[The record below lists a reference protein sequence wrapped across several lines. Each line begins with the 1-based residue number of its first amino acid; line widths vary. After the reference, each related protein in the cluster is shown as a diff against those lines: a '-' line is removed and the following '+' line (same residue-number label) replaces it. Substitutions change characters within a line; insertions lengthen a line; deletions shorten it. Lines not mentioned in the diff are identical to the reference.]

1 MQKVGKNKKNTIGSV
16 FGLSVIIG
24 VLLLSSLNT
33 IQAEPPIQ
41 ENDCLIYGYTS
52 SGEHYFL
59 MKSGSSMFGTNVTFE
74 NNCEK
79 IDVYVNG
86 NYTASSFN
94 SSQLKINLEPGV
106 YDISI
111 ISENNRSL
119 FFNNVTVYPNA
130 LTWVNDYNEWKYPN
144 LNIEEYISLTSA
156 MAKENWA
163 SILSILI
170 VFVLVTYVY
179 WNLINSYVDRN
190 FIEEV
195 KK

>member
-1 MQKVGKNKKNTIGSV
+1 METKKESKKNTYGSV
-16 FGLSVIIG
+16 FAISVTLG

-59 MKSGSSMFGTNVTFE
+59 MRSGSSMFGTNITFV
-74 NNCEK
+74 NDCQK

-94 SSQLKINLEPGV
+94 SSELKINLEPGV

-119 FFNNVTVYPNA
+119 IFNNITGYPNA
-130 LTWVNDYNEWKYPN
+130 LTWVNDYNEWKYPK
-144 LNIEEYISLTSA
+144 LNIEEYISMTSA
-156 MAKENWA
+156 IAKENWA
-163 SILSILI
+163 SILSIVI

>member
-1 MQKVGKNKKNTIGSV
+1 MR
-16 FGLSVIIG
+16 
-24 VLLLSSLNT
+24 
-33 IQAEPPIQ
+33 
-41 ENDCLIYGYTS
+41 
-52 SGEHYFL
+52 
-59 MKSGSSMFGTNVTFE
+59 SGSSMFGTNITFE
-74 NNCEK
+74 NDCQK

-94 SSQLKINLEPGV
+94 SSDLKINLEPGV

-119 FFNNVTVYPNA
+119 FFNNITVYPNA

-144 LNIEEYISLTSA
+144 LNIEEYISMTSA
-156 MAKENWA
+156 IAKENWA
-163 SILSILI
+163 SILSIVI

>member
-1 MQKVGKNKKNTIGSV
+1 METKKESKKNTYGSV
-16 FGLSVIIG
+16 FGISVILG

-59 MKSGSSMFGTNVTFE
+59 MRTGSSMFGTNITFV
-74 NNCEK
+74 NDCQN

-94 SSQLKINLEPGV
+94 SSELKINLEPGV

-119 FFNNVTVYPNA
+119 FFNNITVYPNA
-130 LTWVNDYNEWKYPN
+130 LTWVNDYNDWKYPKI
-144 LNIEEYISLTSA
+144 NIEEYISMTSA
-156 MAKENWA
+156 IAKENWA
-163 SILSILI
+163 SILSIVI
-170 VFVLVTYVY
+170 VFVLVTFVY

>member
-1 MQKVGKNKKNTIGSV
+1 METKKESKKNTYGSV
-16 FGLSVIIG
+16 FGISVILG

-59 MKSGSSMFGTNVTFE
+59 MRTGSSMFGTNITFV
-74 NNCEK
+74 NDCQN

-94 SSQLKINLEPGV
+94 SSDLKINLEPGV

-144 LNIEEYISLTSA
+144 LNIEEYISMTSA
-156 MAKENWA
+156 IAKENWA
-163 SILSILI
+163 SILSIVI

>member
-1 MQKVGKNKKNTIGSV
+1 METKKESKKNTYGSV
-16 FGLSVIIG
+16 FAISVILG

-59 MKSGSSMFGTNVTFE
+59 MRSGSSMFGTNITFE
-74 NNCEK
+74 NDCQK

-94 SSQLKINLEPGV
+94 SSDLKINLEPGV

-119 FFNNVTVYPNA
+119 FFNNITVYPNA

-144 LNIEEYISLTSA
+144 LNIEEYISMTSA
-156 MAKENWA
+156 IAKENWA
-163 SILSILI
+163 SILSIVI

>member
-1 MQKVGKNKKNTIGSV
+1 MQEKRKNNTYGSV
-16 FGLSVIIG
+16 FGICVILG
-24 VLLLSSLNT
+24 VLLLSSFNT
-33 IQAEPPIQ
+33 VQAEPPIQ
-41 ENDCLIYGYTS
+41 NDECIIYGYTVS
-52 SGEHYFL
+52 DTHYFL
-59 MKSGSSMFGTNVTFE
+59 MRSGSSMFGTNITIE
-74 NNCEK
+74 QNCDD

-94 SSQLKINLEPGV
+94 NSDLKINLEPGI
-106 YDISI
+106 YDITI
-111 ISENNRSL
+111 ISNSNVSK
-119 FFNNVTVYPNA
+119 FYNNVTIYPNS
-130 LTWVNDYNEWKYPN
+130 LTWVSDYNDWKYPE
-144 LNIEEYISLTSA
+144 LNFEEYISMSSA

-170 VFVLVTYVY
+170 VFILVTYVY

>member
-1 MQKVGKNKKNTIGSV
+1 MIEKRKNNSNGSV
-16 FGLSVIIG
+16 FGIIVILG
-24 VLLLSSLNT
+24 VFLLSST
-33 IQAEPPIQ
+33 YTTQAEPPIQ
-41 ENDCLIYGYTS
+41 NDECIIYGYTAS
-52 SGEHYFL
+52 DTHYFL
-59 MKSGSSMFGTNVTFE
+59 MRSGSSMFGTNITIE
-74 NNCEK
+74 HNCDD
-79 IDVYVNG
+79 IDVYIDG

-94 SSQLKINLEPGV
+94 NSELKINLQPGI

-111 ISENNRSL
+111 ISNSNNTE
-119 FFNNVTVYPNA
+119 FYNNVTIYPNS
-130 LTWVNDYNEWKYPN
+130 LTWVNDYNEWKYPSVSF
-144 LNIEEYISLTSA
+144 EEYISMSSA
-156 MAKENWA
+156 LAKENWA